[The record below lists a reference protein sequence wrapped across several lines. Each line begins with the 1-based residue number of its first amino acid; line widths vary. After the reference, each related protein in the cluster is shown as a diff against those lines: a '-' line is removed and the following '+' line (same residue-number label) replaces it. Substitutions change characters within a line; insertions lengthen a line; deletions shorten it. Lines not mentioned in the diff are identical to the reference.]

1 MSTTDR
7 ILGGNLSRRAFLCRL
22 ALVAGGSAVALALA
36 CSSEA
41 TAIAPT
47 ATAAA
52 PMALLIPGACP
63 PPTRIPI
70 RAGLLMSKSSHVN
83 QVIYQPRLICF
94 DAKSP
99 PVDAYQT
106 SS

>member
-22 ALVAGGSAVALALA
+22 ALVASGSAVALA

-47 ATAAA
+47 ATTVA
-52 PMALLIPGACP
+52 PMALLIPEAGP

-70 RAGLLMSKSSHVN
+70 RAVLLMSKSSHVN

>member
-7 ILGGNLSRRAFLCRL
+7 ILGGNLSRWAFLCRL
-22 ALVAGGSAVALALA
+22 TLVAGGSAVALALA

-52 PMALLIPGACP
+52 PMALC
-63 PPTRIPI
+63 
-70 RAGLLMSKSSHVN
+70 
-83 QVIYQPRLICF
+83 
-94 DAKSP
+94 
-99 PVDAYQT
+99 
-106 SS
+106 

>member
-1 MSTTDR
+1 VSTTDR

-22 ALVAGGSAVALALA
+22 ALVAGGSAVALA

-41 TAIAPT
+41 A
-47 ATAAA
+47 ATTAA
-52 PMALLIPGACP
+52 PMALLIPEAGP

-70 RAGLLMSKSSHVN
+70 RAVLLMSKSSHVN

-94 DAKSP
+94 DARSP
-99 PVDAYQT
+99 PVDACQT